1 MWGDGH
7 YMQEQQNLDKVRQ
20 LARDLRKHEP
30 RPAHERLA
38 GFPMAARTLDKCR
51 ASLLGWEGEYSFGCP
66 MDREFSQDAGIGAA
80 EFKAFVA
87 SGATDSAVETWLK
100 EQTRKA

>member
-7 YMQEQQNLDKVRQ
+7 YMQEQPNLDKVRQ
-20 LARDLRKHEP
+20 LARDLRNQEP

-38 GFPMAARTLDKCR
+38 GLQMAARTLDKCR
-51 ASLLGWEGEYSFGCP
+51 ASLLGWEGEYNFGCP
-66 MDREFSQDAGIGAA
+66 MDREFFQDAGIGAA